1 MDAPR
6 QPLPHPLRLLPREK
20 ERPRSTV
27 RIQWIPSVVCM
38 PRNWPRWKHN
48 GSVNWKNNVLDV
60 ADLWRLQMDEGQE
73 MCLLHP
79 QEPHPR
85 HAPRGL
91 PRVRIQPNLLT
102 DTVCDESLVEPAMY
116 RPENP
121 LLDIPAAA
129 TFNLRNV
136 TLAPHPVT
144 KSATFVKKTKI
155 TLSKKTDV
163 NILDTAST
171 LMTEA

>member
-6 QPLPHPLRLLPREK
+6 QPLPHLLRLLPREK
-20 ERPRSTV
+20 ERPRFTV

-85 HAPRGL
+85 HEPRGL

-121 LLDIPAAA
+121 LLGKKMNVFHCKLSLWGAWTNSRERKD
-129 TFNLRNV
+129 FLRDLCHNV
-136 TLAPHPVT
+136 NN
-144 KSATFVKKTKI
+144 K
-155 TLSKKTDV
+155 
-163 NILDTAST
+163 TASCYYSP
-171 LMTEA
+171 EN